1 MVRLFAMKLVY
12 YSYIIVLPLVFLDI
26 AWWQFLIGFLA
37 MHVTAGLIL
46 SLVFQLAYVIEGPEY
61 YARARGTERN
71 DGRRM
76 ACARNENH
84 DELRP

>member
-1 MVRLFAMKLVY
+1 
-12 YSYIIVLPLVFLDI
+12 
-26 AWWQFLIGFLA
+26 